1 MIIHIDRSAATA
13 IYHLDI
19 KENNKLYNRI
29 FIFHLQ
35 FAVHAFYDTAK
46 LQSIVQSQNVENLWV
61 YRISGKLNF
70 PKCWKNSQYLNDI
83 QHKFHWK
90 GPAKGNAPI
99 FSLSD
104 FPRVDEQLKTLVY
117 KLVPGL
123 YHNEIERQLQWGS
136 SDGKDEAVNQDSEE
150 DFFSPVEPIR

>member
-1 MIIHIDRSAATA
+1 MHFTTLQNFKALSKVKMWKTSEFIEPQVSLIFQSAEKIRNIWMTYS
-13 IYHLDI
+13 I
-19 KENNKLYNRI
+19 N
-29 FIFHLQ
+29 FIER
-35 FAVHAFYDTAK
+35 D
-46 LQSIVQSQNVENLWV
+46 
-61 YRISGKLNF
+61 
-70 PKCWKNSQYLNDI
+70 PC
-83 QHKFHWK
+83 
-90 GPAKGNAPI
+90 NAPI

>member
-19 KENNKLYNRI
+19 KENDKLYNRI

-70 PKCWKNSQYLNDI
+70 PKCWKNSQYL
-83 QHKFHWK
+83 
-90 GPAKGNAPI
+90 KGNAPI